1 MQAREV
7 VPDSVTGSE
16 TDPLWDGS
24 VLLLGSGELDLCSEG
39 LVALEGRM
47 SVSLLFSVS
56 IASSRTLRRLKDD
69 SFLYDNLE
77 LDEGD
82 IPAS

>member
-1 MQAREV
+1 M
-7 VPDSVTGSE
+7 
-16 TDPLWDGS
+16 WDGS

-47 SVSLLFSVS
+47 SVFLHSNLSTTL
-56 IASSRTLRRLKDD
+56 SRTVRRSKDD
-69 SFLYDNLE
+69 RLPHASLE
-77 LDEGD
+77 LGEGN